1 MILLIRKKIKMK
13 KILLI
18 GDPHYKVSNRRET
31 SEFEKSVLEN
41 LEEIKNLDFIVVLG
55 DILDTHEKIHIQ
67 PLCRAV
73 DFIIKLSKF
82 AKTYLLIG
90 NHDRINNNVYMS
102 PEHPFTG
109 LKRRENIVVVDET
122 VREEDFA
129 FVPYVPNGRFHE
141 ALGPDYQ
148 HFHAIFAHQEFRG
161 CKMGALVSETG
172 DLWDTLDPP
181 VFSGHIHDYQQP
193 QKNILYTGTP
203 FQHSFGD
210 SSEKNIFILE
220 IDETKIWNLEPIKL
234 DVVQKRLFNM
244 KISEFDE
251 FVPPENTLLKINFH
265 CEESDIKTIM
275 TSSEFQNK
283 IAKYSIEYRV
293 KVKKSEPVVKR
304 KKGFLESLK
313 RRIETSSRDIR
324 ETFSDI
330 FGKL

>member
-1 MILLIRKKIKMK
+1 MILLIEKVPKMK
-13 KILLI
+13 RILLI

-31 SEFEKSVLEN
+31 SEFEKSVFEN
-41 LEEIKNLDFIVVLG
+41 LKQIEDLDFIVVLG
-55 DILDTHEKIHIQ
+55 DILDTHEKIHVQ

-73 DFIIKLSKF
+73 EFIINLSKVS
-82 AKTYLLIG
+82 KTYLLIG

-109 LKRRENIVVVDET
+109 LNRRENIVVVDET
-122 VREEDFA
+122 VRDGDFA

-172 DLWDTLDPP
+172 DVWDVEDPP
-181 VFSGHIHDYQQP
+181 IFSGHIHDYQQP

-210 SSEKNIFILE
+210 SPEKNIFILE
-220 IDETKIWNLEPIKL
+220 IEDSQKWSTDSIQL

-244 KISEFDE
+244 KISEFDD
-251 FVPPENTLLKINFH
+251 FVPPKNTLLKINFH
-265 CEESDIKTIM
+265 CEESDLKTVM
-275 TSSEFQNK
+275 TSSEFKNK
-283 IAKYSIEYRV
+283 ISKYDIEYRV
-293 KVKKSEPVVKR
+293 KVKKSEQVIKNKR
-304 KKGFLESLK
+304 GFLESLK
-313 RRIETSSRDIR
+313 KRILSSSECVK

-330 FGKL
+330 FGNL

>member
-1 MILLIRKKIKMK
+1 MRR
-13 KILLI
+13 ILLI

-31 SEFEKSVLEN
+31 SEFEKSVFEN
-41 LEEIKNLDFIVVLG
+41 LESLTDLDFIVVLG

-73 DFIIKLSKF
+73 DFIIKLSKV

-109 LKRRENIVVVDET
+109 LKRRDNIVVVDET
-122 VREEDFA
+122 VRESDFA

-148 HFHAIFAHQEFRG
+148 HFHAIFAHQEFKG
-161 CKMGALVSETG
+161 CKMGALISESG
-172 DLWDTLDPP
+172 DIWDSEDPP

-210 SSEKNIFILE
+210 SPEKNIFILE
-220 IDETKIWNLEPIKL
+220 IEDANEWKVKPIEL
-234 DVVQKRLFNM
+234 DVVRKKLFNM

-251 FVPPENTLLKINFH
+251 FQPPPNTLLKINFH
-265 CEESDIKTIM
+265 CEESDLKTVM
-275 TSSEFQNK
+275 TSNEFKNK
-283 IAKYSIEYRV
+283 ISKYSIEYRV
-293 KVKKSEPVVKR
+293 KVNKTEPVVKR
-304 KKGFLESLK
+304 KQGFLECLK
-313 RRIETSSRDIR
+313 KRIMNSEKCVR

-330 FGKL
+330 FGKS